1 MYFFFLFLS
10 QIPPFSTK
18 HGSQHSKHC
27 FLLFP
32 VSVCFYLCFDMC
44 FCFGFY
50 FWLHPHPA
58 TGLLPY
64 CVYLFCVQSLIKLPI
79 IPCCFYFSLWSLANC
94 FPALLSLISSSC
106 FLRHVFY
113 CFFFFI
119 LDPPSLMSPSC
130 LLATSQTAHYW
141 TKYCNLSVHHWCHY
155 YLGIQ
160 LSVHYAILEQFPP
173 WTWL

>member
-113 CFFFFI
+113 CFFFFLFWI
-119 LDPPSLMSPSC
+119 L
-130 LLATSQTAHYW
+130 LLWCRHPAYW
-141 TKYCNLSVHHWCHY
+141 PHPKLHTTEPNIVICQYTIGV
-155 YLGIQ
+155 IT
-160 LSVHYAILEQFPP
+160 I
-173 WTWL
+173 